1 MIKHNLKL
9 VKDMKNKKP
18 YKQKSNKEKLNLTN
32 TKGKLDSYIIAQ
44 ILNLNYNIEKW
55 THKNN
60 EK

>member
-1 MIKHNLKL
+1 
-9 VKDMKNKKP
+9 MKNKKSC
-18 YKQKSNKEKLNLTN
+18 KQKCNKEKLNSFN
-32 TKGKLDSYIIAQ
+32 TKKELDSYIIAQ

>member
-1 MIKHNLKL
+1 
-9 VKDMKNKKP
+9 MKNKKS
-18 YKQKSNKEKLNLTN
+18 YKQKCNKEKLNSSN

>member
-1 MIKHNLKL
+1 
-9 VKDMKNKKP
+9 MKNKKS
-18 YKQKSNKEKLNLTN
+18 YKQKYNKEKLNSSN

-55 THKNN
+55 TRKNN